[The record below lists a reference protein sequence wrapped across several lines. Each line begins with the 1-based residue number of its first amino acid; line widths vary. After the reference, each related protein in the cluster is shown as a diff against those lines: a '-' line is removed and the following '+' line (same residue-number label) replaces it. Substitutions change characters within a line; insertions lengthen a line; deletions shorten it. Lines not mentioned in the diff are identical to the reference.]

1 MLKFLKKKIPKIF
14 FLKEN
19 KESDGMFGNIS
30 FIEME
35 FSILI
40 NQLINQLFDKHVL
53 KWPRY

>member
-19 KESDGMFGNIS
+19 KEYDGMFGNIS